1 MPSAW
6 AVIWQWLVRRH
17 PPATSSA
24 GVDPAGAVAGE
35 PQPPP
40 AASATGTAVAAAT
53 AAPPASTPA
62 PAPAR
67 PSRLAIVGTRRRFL
81 AGPRLRYYESPNQGD
96 TFASPPDM
104 ILLHYTASGT
114 TDGAIATLC
123 DPRRDDPS
131 KRVSAHAVIGRDG
144 QVVQLVPLDTVAW
157 HAGTSTWQGRT
168 NVNSRALGIELVNW
182 GPLTPRV
189 DGWESWTGRPVP
201 EDERTLYYHSGILWH
216 AYAEP
221 QIAAVIELVRVL
233 AAALPIRW
241 LLGHEQVAPGRK
253 HDPGPAFPWQRVRAA
268 CGFAATGER
277 V

>member
-6 AVIWQWLVRRH
+6 AAIWQWLARRH

-24 GVDPAGAVAGE
+24 GDEPTGAVAGE

-40 AASATGTAVAAAT
+40 APIVAPPPAPS
-53 AAPPASTPA
+53 APPARSP
-62 PAPAR
+62 
-67 PSRLAIVGTRRRFL
+67 RLSIVGTRQRFL

-96 TFASPPDM
+96 AFASGLPDM
-104 ILLHYTASGT
+104 ILMHYTASGT

-123 DPRRDDPS
+123 DKTAPS
-131 KRVSAHAVIGRDG
+131 RVSAHVVIGRDG

-157 HAGTSTWQGRT
+157 HAGTSTWQGST

-182 GPLTPRV
+182 GALSGPQTAKWLT
-189 DGWESWTGRPVP
+189 WTGKPLPDAEVVWQP
-201 EDERTLYYHSGILWH
+201 APGGAGWH
-216 AYAEP
+216 AYSEP

-253 HDPGPAFPWQRVRAA
+253 HDPGPAFPWGRVRAA

-277 V
+277 S

>member
-6 AVIWQWLVRRH
+6 AAIWQWLARRH

-24 GVDPAGAVAGE
+24 GDEPTGAVAGE

-40 AASATGTAVAAAT
+40 APIV
-53 AAPPASTPA
+53 APPPA
-62 PAPAR
+62 PAAPVTR
-67 PSRLAIVGTRRRFL
+67 PSRLSIVGTRRRFL

-96 TFASPPDM
+96 AFAVPPDM

-114 TDGAIATLC
+114 TDSAIATLC
-123 DPRRDDPS
+123 DATAPS
-131 KRVSAHAVIGRDG
+131 RVSAHVVIGRDG

-182 GPLTPRV
+182 GRL
-189 DGWESWTGRPVP
+189 DGEPGAWRNWCGKDVSDTHTFHAAGM
-201 EDERTLYYHSGILWH
+201 TSGWH
-216 AYAEP
+216 AYPEP

-277 V
+277 A